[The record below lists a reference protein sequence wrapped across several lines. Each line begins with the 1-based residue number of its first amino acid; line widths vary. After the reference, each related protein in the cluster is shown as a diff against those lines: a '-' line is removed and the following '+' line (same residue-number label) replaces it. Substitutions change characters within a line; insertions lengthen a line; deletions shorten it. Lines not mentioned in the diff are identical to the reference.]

1 MEKREKRIKNVFDET
16 MAEKFTQLKEEADFQ
31 VQEEQR
37 IPNKINPRR
46 CTWRHVIIKMAK
58 LKIRK
63 EFYGQQEKNK
73 ESHTR

>member
-37 IPNKINPRR
+37 IPNKIHPRR
-46 CTWRHVIIKMAK
+46 CT
-58 LKIRK
+58 
-63 EFYGQQEKNK
+63 
-73 ESHTR
+73 